1 MCIRDRVDGHLELGL
16 ELCGE
21 RIGKQKASGDDEE
34 KGCVFHGYI
43 LMRMRLH
50 VNTLA
55 PLRAGDDRHYQ

>member
-1 MCIRDRVDGHLELGL
+1 
-16 ELCGE
+16 LCGE

-55 PLRAGDDRHYQ
+55 PLHAGDDRRYQ